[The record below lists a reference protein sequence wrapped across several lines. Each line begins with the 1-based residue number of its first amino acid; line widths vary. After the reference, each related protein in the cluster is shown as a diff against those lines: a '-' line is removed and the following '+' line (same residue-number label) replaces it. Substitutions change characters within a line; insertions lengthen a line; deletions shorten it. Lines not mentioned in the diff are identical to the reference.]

1 MKKSSF
7 IFVFLIVVA
16 LGYVVISQLRASGS
30 DIFGSAK
37 GSSIEVKAE
46 QFLAEQYAFRT
57 PPIAGKAVC
66 SVHAYGEDETAM
78 YAYVKCQ
85 RIARDEEFGELFIAT
100 ELNDPVVFTKDAS
113 NADFSMYERATTDCP
128 NCNGTRVEDVFP
140 EQYYNDYVASI
151 DAVYENLK
159 EKNLD
164 KMLKDVPMTDELRL
178 MVGEQ

>member
-1 MKKSSF
+1 MKKFTFVLVF
-7 IFVFLIVVA
+7 IIVLG
-16 LGYVVISQLRASGS
+16 LGYVVISQLQSSNVA
-30 DIFGSAK
+30 IFGGAK
-37 GSSIEVKAE
+37 GSPTEERAE

-66 SVHAYGEDETAM
+66 SVHVYGEDDMALYT
-78 YAYVKCQ
+78 YVVCQ
-85 RIARDEEFGELFIAT
+85 RIARDEEFGELFMAT

-113 NADFSMYERATTDCP
+113 KVHFSGYERATTDCP

-151 DAVYENLK
+151 DTVYSNLQ

-164 KMLKDVPMTDELRL
+164 EMLEGVSMTDELRL